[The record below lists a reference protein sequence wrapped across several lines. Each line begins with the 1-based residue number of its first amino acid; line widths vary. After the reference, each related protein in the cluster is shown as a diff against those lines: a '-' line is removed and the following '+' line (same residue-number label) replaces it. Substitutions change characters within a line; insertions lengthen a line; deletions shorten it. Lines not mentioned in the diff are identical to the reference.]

1 MNFTKKQYILAFII
15 LFLALI
21 SGITIG
27 ALSWIIQS
35 TPEITDYKGST
46 ESTQIYSADGELL
59 TRLYKENRVYVPIEK
74 IPNDLKNAIVAI
86 EDSSFYQHH
95 GIDFWGIPRA
105 LITNIKA
112 GQIVQGFSTITMQL
126 AENALFT
133 RQERTYYRKI
143 QEIYLA
149 LQFERLYTKPE
160 ILEMYLNEIF
170 MGHSAYGVQIA
181 AHQYFGKDISELNLS
196 QSALLAGL
204 PKAPNYYSPLR
215 NPEAAKERRN
225 VVLNRM
231 NELGYIS
238 NNELEQA
245 KTAKLNLK
253 PEDPKQED
261 FAPYFIRYVR
271 DELIDKFGAQMVY
284 SGGLKVYTTL
294 DTNMQKKAE
303 DSVNNALGSYIPTV
317 KRNNNEQL
325 QPQLSILSLNPKT
338 GAIEAMIGG
347 RGKNDQFNRATQAV
361 RQPGSAFKPFVYTT
375 AIKNNYSTS
384 SIINDMPMIAAEEKG
399 EDKKIWPKNFQDKY
413 RGYVNLR
420 TALTH
425 SINVASVKLLRKIGV
440 NETIK
445 TAENMGISTFTPSD
459 NLETHLSL
467 ALGGLTNGV
476 KPLEISNAYGILANR
491 GIKVEPHAIKEVL
504 NKNGKIIYEKKPQK
518 EVVLSEETSY
528 IMTDML
534 QSVVKNGT
542 GWRANL
548 GRPTAGKTGTTN
560 DYTDAW
566 FVGYTPEL
574 VTTVWIGE
582 DSPKKMVYDQKDS
595 NGNYIYPEGNG
606 PRTVSSSEAVMLW
619 KEYMEKV
626 MENRPVKDF
635 NEPEGIY
642 HRNIDPITGLLA
654 NQYTPNV
661 QEEIFRKNNIPSKTD
676 DLHGPVETVKIDT
689 KSGKLATHN
698 CPNENIA
705 EYRYIKESGIRI
717 GDTKIKFEELVKEK
731 TNTENSEFE
740 KIEGTY
746 IVENGEPVQKIDP
759 ETGVPLKN
767 SKGQVLYEKKPTQVC
782 PLHNESENNVLDYIR
797 GIWGNGD

>member
-15 LFLALI
+15 LLLALI

-46 ESTQIYSADGELL
+46 ESTQIYSANGELL

-74 IPNDLKNAIVAI
+74 IPNDLKNAIVSI

-133 RQERTYYRKI
+133 QQERTYYRKI

-181 AHQYFGKDISELNLS
+181 AHQYFGKDISELTLS

-225 VVLNRM
+225 IVLNRM
-231 NELGYIS
+231 NELGYIN
-238 NNELEQA
+238 NNELKQA
-245 KTAKLNLK
+245 KTADLNLK

-294 DTNMQKKAE
+294 NTNMQKKAE
-303 DSVNNALGSYIPTV
+303 DSVKNALGNYIPTV

-384 SIINDMPMIAAEEKG
+384 SLINDMPMIAAEEKG
-399 EDKKIWPKNFQDKY
+399 EDKKIWPKNFQDQY

-425 SINVASVKLLRKIGV
+425 SINVASVKLLREVGV

-491 GIKVEPHAIKEVL
+491 GIKVEPYAIKEVL
-504 NKNGKIIYEKKPQK
+504 NKNNQIIYEKKPQK
-518 EVVLSEETSY
+518 KVVLSEETSY

-542 GWRANL
+542 GWRANF
-548 GRPTAGKTGTTN
+548 GRPIAGKTGTTN
-560 DYTDAW
+560 NYTDAW

-619 KEYMEKV
+619 REYMEKV
-626 MENRPVKDF
+626 MKNKPVKDF
-635 NEPEGIY
+635 NEPEEIY

-661 QEEIFRKNNIPSKTD
+661 EEEIFRKENIPSKTD
-676 DLHGPVETVKIDT
+676 DLHGPVETVRIDT
-689 KSGKLATHN
+689 KSGKLATNN

-705 EYRYIKESGIRI
+705 EYKYIKESGIRI
-717 GDTKIKFEELVKEK
+717 GATQIKFEELVKDK

-746 IVENGEPVQKIDP
+746 LVDKGEPVQKIDP
-759 ETGVPLKN
+759 ETGVPLTN

>member
-1 MNFTKKQYILAFII
+1 MNFTKKQYIFAIII
-15 LFLALI
+15 LILALI

-35 TPEITDYKGST
+35 TPEIANYKGST
-46 ESTQIYSADGELL
+46 ESTQIYSANGELL

-133 RQERTYYRKI
+133 SQERTYYRKI

-149 LQFERLYTKPE
+149 IQFERLYTKPE

-170 MGHSAYGVQIA
+170 MGHSAYGIQIA
-181 AHQYFGKDISELNLS
+181 AHQYFGKDVSELTLS

-231 NELGYIS
+231 EELGYITQS
-238 NNELEQA
+238 ELEKSKSA
-245 KTAKLNLK
+245 ELDLK
-253 PEDPKQED
+253 PEETEQED

-271 DELIDKFGAQMVY
+271 DELIDEFGAQMVY

-294 DTNMQKKAE
+294 NTEMQKKAE
-303 DSVNNALGSYIPTV
+303 DSIKNALGEYIPTV
-317 KRNNNEQL
+317 KRKNNDQL
-325 QPQLSILSLNPKT
+325 QPQLSILSLNPRT
-338 GAIEAMIGG
+338 GSIEAMIGG
-347 RGKNDQFNRATQAV
+347 RGESDQFNRATQAV
-361 RQPGSAFKPFVYTT
+361 RQPGSAFKPLVYTT

-384 SIINDMPMIAAEEKG
+384 SIINDMPMIAAKEKG
-399 EDKKIWPKNFQDKY
+399 EKQKIWPKNFQDQY

-420 TALTH
+420 SALTH
-425 SINVASVKLLRKIGV
+425 SINVASVKLLREVGV
-440 NETIK
+440 NNTIK
-445 TAENMGISTFTPSD
+445 TAEKMGISTFTPSD
-459 NLETHLSL
+459 NLESHLSL
-467 ALGGLTNGV
+467 ALGGLTEGL
-476 KPLEISNAYGILANR
+476 KPIELSTAYGILANR
-491 GIKVEPHAIKEVL
+491 GIKVEPYAINKVVNNSGKVIYERKPKKEV
-504 NKNGKIIYEKKPQK
+504 I
-518 EVVLSEETSY
+518 LSEETSY

-548 GRPTAGKTGTTN
+548 GRPIAGKTGTTN
-560 DYTDAW
+560 NYTDAW

-582 DSPKKMVYDQKDS
+582 DSPKKMVYDQKDA
-595 NGNYIYPEGNG
+595 NGNYLYPEGNG

-619 KEYMEKV
+619 SDYMKKAL
-626 MENRPVKDF
+626 ENKPVKEF
-635 NEPEGIY
+635 NEPENIY
-642 HRNIDPITGLLA
+642 YRKIDPVTGLLA

-661 QEEIFRKNNIPSKTD
+661 QEEIFRKENIPNETD
-676 DLHGPVETVKIDT
+676 DLHGPIENVKIDT
-689 KSGKLATHN
+689 KSGKLATNN
-698 CPNENIA
+698 CPDENIA
-705 EYRYIKESGIRI
+705 EYKYIKESGIRI
-717 GDTKIKFEELVKEK
+717 GATKIRFEELLKDN
-731 TNTENSEFE
+731 TNSSDREYE

-746 IVENGEPVQKIDP
+746 IVEEGEPVQKIDP
-759 ETGVPLKN
+759 ETGVPIKN
-767 SKGQVLYEKKPTQVC
+767 SKGQVIYEKKPTQVC

-797 GIWGNGD
+797 DIWGNDN

>member
-15 LFLALI
+15 LLLALI

-46 ESTQIYSADGELL
+46 ESTQIYSANGELL

-74 IPNDLKNAIVAI
+74 IPNDLKNAIVSI

-133 RQERTYYRKI
+133 QQERTYYRKI

-181 AHQYFGKDISELNLS
+181 AHQYFGKDISELTLS

-225 VVLNRM
+225 IVLNRM
-231 NELGYIS
+231 NELGYIN
-238 NNELEQA
+238 NNELKQA
-245 KTAKLNLK
+245 KTADLNLK

-294 DTNMQKKAE
+294 NTNMQKKAE
-303 DSVNNALGSYIPTV
+303 DSVKNALGNYIPTV

-347 RGKNDQFNRATQAV
+347 RGKNDQFNRATQAI

-384 SIINDMPMIAAEEKG
+384 SLINDMPMIAAEEKG
-399 EDKKIWPKNFQDKY
+399 EDKKIWPKNFQDQY

-425 SINVASVKLLRKIGV
+425 SINVASVKLLREVGV

-491 GIKVEPHAIKEVL
+491 GIKVEPYAIKEVL
-504 NKNGKIIYEKKPQK
+504 NKNNQIIYEKKPQK
-518 EVVLSEETSY
+518 KVVLSEETSY

-542 GWRANL
+542 GWRANF
-548 GRPTAGKTGTTN
+548 GRPIAGKTGTTN
-560 DYTDAW
+560 NYTDAW

-619 KEYMEKV
+619 REYMEKV
-626 MENRPVKDF
+626 MKNKPVKDF
-635 NEPEGIY
+635 NEPEEIY

-661 QEEIFRKNNIPSKTD
+661 EEEIFRKENIPSKTD
-676 DLHGPVETVKIDT
+676 DLHGPVETVRIDT
-689 KSGKLATHN
+689 KSGKLATNN

-705 EYRYIKESGIRI
+705 EYKYIKESGIRI
-717 GDTKIKFEELVKEK
+717 GATQIKFEELVKDK

-746 IVENGEPVQKIDP
+746 LVDKGEPVQKIDP
-759 ETGVPLKN
+759 ETGVPLTN

>member
-15 LFLALI
+15 LLLALI

-46 ESTQIYSADGELL
+46 ESTQIYSANGELL

-74 IPNDLKNAIVAI
+74 IPNDLKNAIVSI

-105 LITNIKA
+105 FITNIKA
-112 GQIVQGFSTITMQL
+112 GKIVQGFSTITMQL

-181 AHQYFGKDISELNLS
+181 AHQYFGKDISELTLS

-225 VVLNRM
+225 IVLNRM
-231 NELGYIS
+231 NELGYIN
-238 NNELEQA
+238 NNELKQA
-245 KTAKLNLK
+245 KTADLNLK

-294 DTNMQKKAE
+294 NTNMQKKAE
-303 DSVNNALGSYIPTV
+303 DSVKNALGNYIPTV
-317 KRNNNEQL
+317 KRSNNEQL

-347 RGKNDQFNRATQAV
+347 RGKNDQFNRATQAI

-384 SIINDMPMIAAEEKG
+384 SLINDMPMIAAEEKG
-399 EDKKIWPKNFQDKY
+399 EDKKIWPKNFQDQY

-425 SINVASVKLLRKIGV
+425 SINVASVKLLREVGV
-440 NETIK
+440 NNTITTSEK
-445 TAENMGISTFTPSD
+445 MGISTFAQSD
-459 NLETHLSL
+459 NLESHLSL
-467 ALGGLTNGV
+467 
-476 KPLEISNAYGILANR
+476 
-491 GIKVEPHAIKEVL
+491 
-504 NKNGKIIYEKKPQK
+504 
-518 EVVLSEETSY
+518 
-528 IMTDML
+528 
-534 QSVVKNGT
+534 
-542 GWRANL
+542 
-548 GRPTAGKTGTTN
+548 
-560 DYTDAW
+560 
-566 FVGYTPEL
+566 
-574 VTTVWIGE
+574 
-582 DSPKKMVYDQKDS
+582 
-595 NGNYIYPEGNG
+595 
-606 PRTVSSSEAVMLW
+606 
-619 KEYMEKV
+619 
-626 MENRPVKDF
+626 
-635 NEPEGIY
+635 
-642 HRNIDPITGLLA
+642 
-654 NQYTPNV
+654 
-661 QEEIFRKNNIPSKTD
+661 
-676 DLHGPVETVKIDT
+676 
-689 KSGKLATHN
+689 
-698 CPNENIA
+698 
-705 EYRYIKESGIRI
+705 
-717 GDTKIKFEELVKEK
+717 
-731 TNTENSEFE
+731 
-740 KIEGTY
+740 
-746 IVENGEPVQKIDP
+746 
-759 ETGVPLKN
+759 
-767 SKGQVLYEKKPTQVC
+767 
-782 PLHNESENNVLDYIR
+782 
-797 GIWGNGD
+797 